1 LDSLKILAA
10 LHPENR
16 IQAVRFKYSFSA
28 FLLSGGSGKRIRRW
42 ISRKGHKGGTQFMSA
57 MIPVLVIVVAVVVGI
72 IIGFILKQSIAAKEL
87 KSSKNLMARMAEEAK
102 KEAETIKKEAVL
114 QAKENL
120 LKMKA
125 EFDSEAKERRND
137 FDAREKRVRTKEENL
152 DKKADALAQKES
164 SMEGREKSLT
174 SKEASLEEK
183 RRKLDASLHEQ
194 QEKLEKIAGMSSDE
208 AKKLLVQ
215 SLEAE
220 AKQDAAVIVRKIED
234 EAKLT
239 ADKKAQEI
247 VAYAIQRYAGDVVAE
262 KTVSAVNLPSEE
274 MKGRIIGR
282 EGRNIR
288 AIEAATGIDLII
300 DDTPEAVVLS
310 SFDPVRREVARISLE
325 RLIQD
330 GRIHPGRI
338 EDIVKKVRTEV
349 EQIIRETGEKASFD
363 VGVHDIHP
371 EIITLLGS
379 LKYRTSYSQNVLQHS
394 IDVAYLTGI
403 MASELKYNVREA
415 KRAGLL
421 HDIGKAIDHK
431 VEGTHAAIG
440 ADFAKRFGE
449 NPRIVQAIATHHD
462 DGRNNTLLG
471 VLVQAAD
478 TLSAA
483 RPGARREML
492 ETYVKRLEGLEKIAN
507 SFNGVDKC
515 FAIQAGREIRILVEN
530 EKISENDA
538 TMLCKDIVK
547 KIETELTYPGQIKV
561 TVIRETRVSDFAK

>member
-1 LDSLKILAA
+1 MLNGSLYVLFIL
-10 LHPENR
+10 
-16 IQAVRFKYSFSA
+16 
-28 FLLSGGSGKRIRRW
+28 
-42 ISRKGHKGGTQFMSA
+42 
-57 MIPVLVIVVAVVVGI
+57 VAVLAGI
-72 IIGFILKQSIAAKEL
+72 VAGFILKQIFTAKKTKASESLAA
-87 KSSKNLMARMAEEAK
+87 RIVEESK
-102 KEAETIKKEAVL
+102 KEAETIKKEAIL
-114 QAKENL
+114 QAKENF
-120 LKMKA
+120 LKLKA
-125 EFDSEAKERRND
+125 D
-137 FDAREKRVRTKEENL
+137 FDRETKDTKNDLDGLEKRIRSKEENL
-152 DKKADALAQKES
+152 DKRIDSLAQKETS
-164 SMEGREKSLT
+164 IEGREKSLVT
-174 SKEASLEEK
+174 KEAAIEEK
-183 RRKLDASLHEQ
+183 HNKLDAVLEEQ
-194 QEKLEKIAGMSSDE
+194 KEKLQKIAGISPEE
-208 AKKLLVQ
+208 AKNILIQ
-215 SLEAE
+215 SMEAE
-220 AKQDAAVIVRKIED
+220 AKRDAAALIRKIEE

-239 ADKKAQEI
+239 ADRKSREI
-247 VAYAIQRYAGDVVAE
+247 IAYAIQRYAGDYVAE
-262 KTVSAVNLPSEE
+262 NTVSVVNLPTEE

-288 AIEAATGIDLII
+288 AIEAATGIDLIV

-310 SFDPVRREVARISLE
+310 SFDPIRREVARISLE

-338 EDIVKKVRTEV
+338 EEIVKKVRVEV

-371 EIITLLGS
+371 DIINMLGS

-403 MASELKYNVREA
+403 MAAELNMNIKEA

-421 HDIGKAIDHK
+421 HDIGKAVDHK
-431 VEGTHAAIG
+431 IEGTHAAIG
-440 ADFAKRFGE
+440 ADYAKRLGE

-492 ETYVKRLEGLEKIAN
+492 ETYVKRLEELEKIAH

-515 FAIQAGREIRILVEN
+515 YAIQAGREIRILVEN

-538 TMLCKDIVK
+538 VMLCNDIIK
-547 KIETELTYPGQIKV
+547 KIETELSYPGQIKV
-561 TVIRETRVSDFAK
+561 TVIRETRVSNFAK

>member
-1 LDSLKILAA
+1 MFATSLSVLI
-10 LHPENR
+10 
-16 IQAVRFKYSFSA
+16 
-28 FLLSGGSGKRIRRW
+28 
-42 ISRKGHKGGTQFMSA
+42 
-57 MIPVLVIVVAVVVGI
+57 LVIAVVSGI
-72 IIGFILKQSIAAKEL
+72 IIGFILRQVIAAREMR
-87 KSSKNLMARMAEEAK
+87 SSKKLMARMAEEAK
-102 KEAETIKKEAVL
+102 KEAENIKKEALL

-125 EFDSEAKERRND
+125 EFDAEAKERRNELE
-137 FDAREKRVRTKEENL
+137 AREKRIRVKEESL
-152 DKKADALAQKES
+152 DKKTDALAQKES
-164 SMEGREKSLT
+164 LLESREKSI
-174 SKEASLEEK
+174 SGKEASLEEK
-183 RRKLDASLHEQ
+183 NRRLESALREQ
-194 QEKLEKIAGMSSDE
+194 QERLEKIAGISPEE
-208 AKKLLVQ
+208 AKKILIQ
-215 SLEAE
+215 SMESE
-220 AKQDAAVIVRKIED
+220 AKVEAAALIRKIED
-234 EAKLT
+234 EAKFT

-247 VAYAIQRYAGDVVAE
+247 IAYAIQRYAGDVVAE
-262 KTVSAVNLPSEE
+262 KTVSVVSLPSEE

-338 EDIVKKVRTEV
+338 EDIVKKVRAEV
-349 EQIIRETGEKASFD
+349 EQVIRETGEKASFD

-371 EIITLLGS
+371 ELINLLGS

-403 MASELKYNVREA
+403 MASELKLNVREA

-440 ADFAKRFGE
+440 ADYAKRFGE

-462 DGRNNTLLG
+462 DGRNNTLLA

-483 RPGARREML
+483 RPGARREIL
-492 ETYVKRLEGLEKIAN
+492 ETYVKRLEELEKIAN
-507 SFNGVDKC
+507 SFKGVDKC

-538 TMLCKDIVK
+538 AMLCKDIVK
-547 KIETELTYPGQIKV
+547 KIEEDLTYPGQIKV
-561 TVIRETRVSDFAK
+561 TVIRETRFSDYAK

>member
-1 LDSLKILAA
+1 MLNGSLYALIILAVMLA
-10 LHPENR
+10 G
-16 IQAVRFKYSFSA
+16 IVIGYIFKNILSA
-28 FLLSGGSGKRIRRW
+28 KKI
-42 ISRKGHKGGTQFMSA
+42 
-57 MIPVLVIVVAVVVGI
+57 
-72 IIGFILKQSIAAKEL
+72 
-87 KSSKNLMARMAEEAK
+87 KSSESLATRIVEEAK
-102 KEAETIKKEAVL
+102 KEAETIKKEAIL

-120 LKMKA
+120 LKIKA
-125 EFDSEAKERRND
+125 D
-137 FDAREKRVRTKEENL
+137 FDKETKDRKNDLDSLEKRIRSKEENL
-152 DKKADALAQKES
+152 EKRLDSLAQKES
-164 SMEGREKSLT
+164 NIEDREKLLLK
-174 SKEASLEEK
+174 KETALEEK
-183 RRKLDASLHEQ
+183 HRRLDRVMEEQ
-194 QEKLEKIAGMSSDE
+194 KEKLEVIAGISSDE
-208 AKKLLVQ
+208 AKRLLIQ
-215 SLEAE
+215 SMESD
-220 AKQDAAVIVRKIED
+220 AKRDAALMIRKIED
-234 EAKLT
+234 EARLA
-239 ADKKAQEI
+239 ADRKSREI
-247 VAYAIQRYAGDVVAE
+247 IAYAIQRYAGDFVGE
-262 KTVSAVNLPSEE
+262 NTVSAVNLPSEE

-310 SFDPVRREVARISLE
+310 SFDPIRREVARISLE

-338 EDIVKKVRTEV
+338 EDIVKKVKSEV

-371 EIITLLGS
+371 EIIKMLGS
-379 LKYRTSYSQNVLQHS
+379 LKYRTSFSQNVLQHS
-394 IDVAYLTGI
+394 IDVAYLTGM
-403 MASELKYNVREA
+403 MAAELKMNVKEA

-421 HDIGKAIDHK
+421 HDIGKAVDHK

-440 ADFAKRFGE
+440 ADYAKRFGE

-492 ETYVKRLEGLEKIAN
+492 ETYVKRLEELEKIAH

-530 EKISENDA
+530 EKISDNDA
-538 TMLCKDIVK
+538 VMLCKDVIK
-547 KIETELTYPGQIKV
+547 KIESELTYPGQIKV
-561 TVIRETRVSDFAK
+561 TVIRETRISDYAK

>member
-1 LDSLKILAA
+1 MLNGSLLI
-10 LHPENR
+10 
-16 IQAVRFKYSFSA
+16 
-28 FLLSGGSGKRIRRW
+28 
-42 ISRKGHKGGTQFMSA
+42 
-57 MIPVLVIVVAVVVGI
+57 LVIVGAIAAGI
-72 IIGFILKQSIAAKEL
+72 FGGFILKQMSSAKKI
-87 KSSKNLMARMAEEAK
+87 KSSESLSARIIEEAK
-102 KEAETIKKEAVL
+102 KESETIKKEAIL

-120 LKMKA
+120 LKMKGD
-125 EFDSEAKERRND
+125 FDRETKDRRNELD
-137 FDAREKRVRTKEENL
+137 GLERKIRSKEENL
-152 DKKADALAQKES
+152 DKRIDLLEQKEVNIES
-164 SMEGREKSLT
+164 REKAILSR
-174 SKEASLEEK
+174 EAAIEEK
-183 RRKLDASLHEQ
+183 HRKLDTLMVEQ
-194 QEKLEKIAGMSSDE
+194 KEKLENIAGMSSEE
-208 AKKLLVQ
+208 AKALLIQ
-215 SLEAE
+215 SIESD
-220 AKQDAAVIVRKIED
+220 AKRDAAVTVRKIEE

-239 ADKKAQEI
+239 GDRKAREI
-247 VAYAIQRYAGDVVAE
+247 IAYSIQRYAGDYVAE
-262 KTVSAVNLPSEE
+262 HTVSVVNLPSEE

-288 AIEAATGIDLII
+288 AIEAATGIDLIV

-310 SFDPVRREVARISLE
+310 SFDPVRREIARISLE

-338 EDIVKKVRTEV
+338 EEIVKKVRLEV

-371 EIITLLGS
+371 EIINLLGS

-394 IDVAYLTGI
+394 IDVAYLTGL
-403 MASELKYNVREA
+403 MASELKMNVKEA

-431 VEGTHAAIG
+431 IEGPHAVIG

-449 NPRIVQAIATHHD
+449 HPRIIQAIATHHD

-492 ETYVKRLEGLEKIAN
+492 ETYVKRLEELEKIAH
-507 SFNGVDKC
+507 SFSGVDKC
-515 FAIQAGREIRILVEN
+515 YAIQAGREIRILVEN
-530 EKISENDA
+530 EKISDND
-538 TMLCKDIVK
+538 TVMLCNDIIK
-547 KIETELTYPGQIKV
+547 KIESELSYPGQIKV
-561 TVIRETRVSDFAK
+561 TVIRETRVSNFAK